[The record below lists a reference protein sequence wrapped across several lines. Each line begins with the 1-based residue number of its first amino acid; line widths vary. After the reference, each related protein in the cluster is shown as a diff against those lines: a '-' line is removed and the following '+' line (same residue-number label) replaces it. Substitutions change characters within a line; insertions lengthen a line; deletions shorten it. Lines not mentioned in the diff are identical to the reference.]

1 MGVDIDLG
9 QLSDDVLSLKLY
21 DELDEESLYRSKIDL
36 VQLESLESDVV
47 VLIELKRTIMDRSD
61 VRLGTS
67 RGRKR
72 HLTSCCWYEISCM
85 NWLS

>member
-1 MGVDIDLG
+1 MGVDIDLE
-9 QLSDDVLSLKLY
+9 QLSDDVLLLKLY

-61 VRLGTS
+61 RKRPGERDLTS
-67 RGRKR
+67 R
-72 HLTSCCWYEISCM
+72 CWDEISCM

>member
-1 MGVDIDLG
+1 MGVDIDLE
-9 QLSDDVLSLKLY
+9 QLSDDVLLLKLY

-47 VLIELKRTIMDRSD
+47 VLIELKRTDRSD
-61 VRLGTS
+61 VRLGTT

-72 HLTSCCWYEISCM
+72 SYQL
-85 NWLS
+85 LLG

>member
-1 MGVDIDLG
+1 MDVGVDIDLE

-72 HLTSCCWYEISCM
+72 SYQL
-85 NWLS
+85 LLG

>member
-1 MGVDIDLG
+1 MDVGVDIDLE

-72 HLTSCCWYEISCM
+72 SHQL
-85 NWLS
+85 LLG

>member
-1 MGVDIDLG
+1 MDVDIDLV
-9 QLSDDVLSLKLY
+9 QLLDDVLSLKLY

-61 VRLGTS
+61 VRLGTT
-67 RGRKR
+67 RG
-72 HLTSCCWYEISCM
+72 
-85 NWLS
+85 

>member
-1 MGVDIDLG
+1 MGVDIDLE

-61 VRLGTS
+61 VRLGTT
-67 RGRKR
+67 RGRKSSYQ
-72 HLTSCCWYEISCM
+72 L
-85 NWLS
+85 LLG

>member
-1 MGVDIDLG
+1 MDVGVDIDLE

-47 VLIELKRTIMDRSD
+47 VLIELN
-61 VRLGTS
+61 
-67 RGRKR
+67 GR
-72 HLTSCCWYEISCM
+72 
-85 NWLS
+85 